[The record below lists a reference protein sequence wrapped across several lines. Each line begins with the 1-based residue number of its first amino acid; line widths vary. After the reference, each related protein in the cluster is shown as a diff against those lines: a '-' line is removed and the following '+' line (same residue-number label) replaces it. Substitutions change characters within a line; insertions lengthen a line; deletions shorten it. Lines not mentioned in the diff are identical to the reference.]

1 MKVSGVDG
9 IYTSINYSYM
19 LKFLGTKVSCTLG
32 WPYTEGN
39 WLYCDYFIWCVSCT
53 VVVLTCFIKCRCAY
67 VWILE
72 CVGVCMCGCFG
83 NMCTCTC
90 LLCCV
95 LSVLCCVLSV
105 LCCVLSVLCCVLS
118 VLCCVLSVL
127 CCVLSVLCLY
137 CFFYVYLFLFVIS
150 VRTTAAEWKLD
161 CSK

>member
-1 MKVSGVDG
+1 MAWRWPTLVETCSIKEIIMKVSGVDG

-105 LCCVLSVLCCVLS
+105 LC
-118 VLCCVLSVL
+118 
-127 CCVLSVLCLY
+127 LY